1 MNKPDLAG
9 STPEARQRQAAAEL
23 LGRILAAH
31 WLRRPRPTT
40 EAPPVSERLRK
51 PS

>member
-1 MNKPDLAG
+1 MNKPDPPG
-9 STPEARQRQAAAEL
+9 STPEARERQAVAEL

-31 WLRRPRPTT
+31 WLRCPRPPAAAPLVP
-40 EAPPVSERLRK
+40 APPRK